1 MTKRIPWRDLA
12 RWPHAWPVLGQGA
25 PIRPATRCER
35 RNAVEA
41 ELVRCG
47 GRRVK
52 LIKDQL
58 DKAPKYSKSTDWN
71 WNRDNDRRVYDY
83 YKVPPYWSV

>member
-1 MTKRIPWRDLA
+1 MSVRFQIAISRLHDGSGGAFWYPDYHRARNAVAHMTKRIPWRDLP
-12 RWPHAWPVLGQGA
+12 RWLHDWPVLDQGA

-47 GRRVK
+47 GRQKGPQAV
-52 LIKDQL
+52 IG
-58 DKAPKYSKSTDWN
+58 
-71 WNRDNDRRVYDY
+71 
-83 YKVPPYWSV
+83 